1 VEALS
6 PCQSHMPQI
15 EWMKDQNVT
24 YMLKDQNV
32 ILLNK
37 FNFKQ
42 VGTLQEIVV
51 EVGMDEV

>member
-1 VEALS
+1 
-6 PCQSHMPQI
+6 
-15 EWMKDQNVT
+15 
-24 YMLKDQNV
+24 MLKDQNV